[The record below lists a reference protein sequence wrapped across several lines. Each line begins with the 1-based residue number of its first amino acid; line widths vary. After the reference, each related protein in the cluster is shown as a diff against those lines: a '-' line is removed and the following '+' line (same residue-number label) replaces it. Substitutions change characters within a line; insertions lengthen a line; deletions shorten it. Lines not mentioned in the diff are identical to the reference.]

1 MSEVIKLI
9 PGLPTG
15 ATVQERIEHGREA
28 RKRLPRKAFAD
39 WSPPADRPS
48 AVDLLTSQEGTR
60 VPMLVPVR
68 HARMAVSPFTF
79 YRGAAIVMASDLGQ
93 SPNTDLWAQLCG
105 DAHLSNF
112 GAFGSAERNL
122 VFDVNDF
129 DETLRAPWEWDV
141 KRLAASFVVAG
152 RTFGQSEQCC
162 REAARGCARS
172 YREHLAEFAEMSP
185 LETWYF
191 QVNAEFQIEA
201 APNAKSRALREQMV
215 AKARARVG
223 ERLLPKITNEVE
235 GKFQFVEN
243 PPVVTRITSEAERAV
258 IGQAIDEYRASL
270 SDERRFAFDRY
281 ELEDFALR
289 VVGVG
294 SVGTRCYLALL
305 VCDDRSPLFLQ
316 IKEARRSVLEPY
328 AEPCPFANQGQ
339 RVVVGQRMIQAASD
353 IFLGWLRAGD
363 GHDYYVRQMRDMK
376 LSIPLEEFD
385 AGGLARYAD
394 LCGWTL
400 ARAHAKS
407 GDAATLTGYLG
418 KSDKFDLALEQ
429 FAVAYADQTERDFAA
444 LARARQAGRIAAC
457 DEHL

>member
-1 MSEVIKLI
+1 MKALPYSERVAAGKALRDRVSRSAHAAWDPPTDRADPIAALEQSNLGRLPELI
-9 PGLPTG
+9 P
-15 ATVQERIEHGREA
+15 VRYGR
-28 RKRLPRKAFAD
+28 
-39 WSPPADRPS
+39 
-48 AVDLLTSQEGTR
+48 
-60 VPMLVPVR
+60 MLR
-68 HARMAVSPFTF
+68 TPFTF
-79 YRGAAIVMASDLGQ
+79 LRGAPALMAADLATTPRTGPTVQ
-93 SPNTDLWAQLCG
+93 AGG
-105 DAHLSNF
+105 DCHLGNF
-112 GAFGSAERNL
+112 GLFGTPERNL

-191 QVNAEFQIEA
+191 QVNAEFLIEA
-201 APNAKSRALREQMV
+201 APNAKSRAVREQMV
-215 AKARARVG
+215 AKARTRVG

-418 KSDKFDLALEQ
+418 KSDKFDAALEQ

-444 LARARQAGRIAAC
+444 LAQAQQAGRIAAC